1 MNERAFLQIIT
12 GNANGGVLI
21 TGTTAVTGTW
31 DAVVV
36 NEDCIIEAIK
46 VNDVDVT
53 TARGFAAKSITAGM
67 FIGAGFNY
75 SAGGVKAQITS
86 IKLTSGSVM
95 AY

>member
-36 NEDCIIEAIK
+36 NEDCVIEAIK

-53 TARGFAAKSITAGM
+53 SARGFAANTITAGM

-86 IKLTSGSVM
+86 IKLTSGSVI

>member
-31 DAVVV
+31 DAIVV

-46 VNDVDVT
+46 INDVDVT
-53 TARGFAAKSITAGM
+53 SARGFAAKSITAGM
-67 FIGAGFNY
+67 FIGACFNY
-75 SAGGVKAQITS
+75 TAGGSKSQITS
-86 IKLTSGSVM
+86 IKLVSGSVM
-95 AY
+95 SY